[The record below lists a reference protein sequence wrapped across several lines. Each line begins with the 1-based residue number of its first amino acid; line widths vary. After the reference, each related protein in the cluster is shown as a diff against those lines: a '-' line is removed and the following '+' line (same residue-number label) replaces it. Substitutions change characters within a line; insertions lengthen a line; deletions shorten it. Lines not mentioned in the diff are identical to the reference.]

1 MKESLSKAQTA
12 RLMERLRAAN
22 ARVAERYPGDS
33 ERRRPIHTVYGGA
46 HLFKAETPKKMG
58 QVALRTMRTYAPT
71 FLDLAHAM
79 ELPGHEGLPHG
90 EAEAVRLRSVLA
102 EHPERAREE
111 HPAAWLAATVYRRV
125 EEKLTREPVE
135 DFRIDFEDGFGNR
148 PDAEEDAEAVRCAG
162 EVARGLRESALPP
175 FIGIRIKPLN
185 EERKERAVRT
195 LDLFVTRMCEETGGR
210 VPENFVV
217 TLPKVTHPE
226 QVSVLVDLLEALEV
240 KIGLAPETL
249 RLELMV
255 ETPQSILDHEGRSP
269 LPAFVTAARGRCV
282 AAHFGVYD
290 YTASLSITAA
300 HQSMTHPACDFAR
313 HAMQVALAGTGLRLS
328 DGATNV
334 LPVAPHRA
342 DGRPLTEAQARENRE
357 AVHRAWR
364 VNAAHIRHSLRHA
377 YYQGWDLHPAQL
389 PVRYATVFAFFL
401 EGFEAA
407 AVRLRNFIEKAA
419 QATLVGDVF
428 DDAATGQAL
437 LNYFLRAVNCGAVT
451 EAETERTGL
460 TLEEIRTRSFYKI
473 LEGRRRAASASHPAS

>member
-1 MKESLSKAQTA
+1 MKESLSKAQAA

-22 ARVAERYPGDS
+22 AGVAERYPGDS

-46 HLFKAETPKKMG
+46 HLFRAETPRKMG
-58 QVALRTMRTYAPT
+58 QVALRALRTYAPT

-79 ELPGHEGLPHG
+79 ELPGHEGLPRG
-90 EAEAVRLRSVLA
+90 EAEAARLRSVLSESA
-102 EHPERAREE
+102 ERAREE
-111 HPAAWLAATVYRRV
+111 HPAAWLAETVYRRV

-148 PDAEEDAEAVRCAG
+148 PDAEEDAEAERCAS
-162 EVARGLRESALPP
+162 EVARGLREGALPP
-175 FIGIRIKPLN
+175 FLGIRIKPLN

-195 LDLFVTRMCEETGGR
+195 LDRFVTHLCAETGGR
-210 VPENFVV
+210 LPEPFVV

-226 QVSVLVDLLEALEV
+226 HVAVLADLLEALEARL
-240 KIGLAPETL
+240 GLAPQSL

-255 ETPQSILDHEGRSP
+255 ETPQSILDGEGRSP

-290 YTASLSITAA
+290 YTASLNITAA

-313 HAMQVALAGTGLRLS
+313 HAMQVALAGTGLWLS

-342 DGRPLTEAQARENRE
+342 RPLTEAQARENRE

-364 VNAAHIRHSLRHA
+364 INAAHIRHSLRHA
-377 YYQGWDLHPAQL
+377 WYQGWDLHPAQL

-437 LNYFLRAVNCGAVT
+437 LNYFLLAVNCGAVT
-451 EAETERTGL
+451 EAETARTGL
-460 TLEEIRTRSFYKI
+460 TLEEIRTRSFYRI
-473 LEGRRRAASASHPAS
+473 LEGRRRAANASHPAT